1 MRTLTDSLDV
11 STPSATLSRGFTKD
25 TGAACRERASADLL
39 KSVSALTANQR
50 GTLERSAQSW
60 IARAAMLERMEKSVE
75 KRRAIDEATHEYESR
90 HVQS

>member
-1 MRTLTDSLDV
+1 MRKLTDSLDV
-11 STPSATLSRGFTKD
+11 STPSATLSRGCIKD
-25 TGAACRERASADLL
+25 TGAACRERASADLF

-50 GTLERSAQSW
+50 GTLERSAESW

-75 KRRAIDEATHEYESR
+75 KRRAIDEASRDYEFR